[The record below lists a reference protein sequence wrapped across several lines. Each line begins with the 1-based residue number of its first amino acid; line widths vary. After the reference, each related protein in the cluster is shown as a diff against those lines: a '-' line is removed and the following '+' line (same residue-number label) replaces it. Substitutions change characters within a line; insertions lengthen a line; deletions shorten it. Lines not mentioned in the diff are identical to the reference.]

1 MTLPFL
7 EKLLQVLAQG
17 GFSATYKYAVLLG
30 LIDLCV
36 EAGRPPSLVTTR
48 QLARRV
54 VELYWPQVR
63 PFPGLQRVL
72 DQNRGSMGRIP
83 ASVCSFRRAH
93 PDLVSPP
100 REGPAA
106 PAGYDALLDEVEWK
120 LIEMPLPRLQRVG
133 GGEERF
139 LYLLP
144 WQEGVPE
151 GRVRRY
157 QRGDGA
163 AFDNRVLFRP
173 GAAEALVALAAVV
186 RPLVQQQWMVMVRA
200 INGLPEAE
208 LDAFLFGA
216 ERASLSTLQR
226 PLRALQGGRCFY
238 CEGSLS
244 SARAQVDHFL
254 PWSRYPDDGLDNLLL
269 AHEHCNRHKLHFL
282 ADLDFARR
290 WRDRSHD
297 QTHLLDEIASG
308 ARWPRDRARTFGV
321 VASVYQGVPDGVRLW
336 AGADRLRRVEVTD
349 LPEVHG
355 FGRGLVIG
363 DGAPPAQSDP
373 YGNRTRVAGMKTR
386 CPDR

>member
-36 EAGRPPSLVTTR
+36 EAGHPPTSVTTA

-63 PFPGLQRVL
+63 PYPAIQRVL
-72 DQNRGSMGRIP
+72 EQNRGKP
-83 ASVCSFRRAH
+83 ATIAKAVAEFRRHH
-93 PDLVSPP
+93 PDLVSAP
-100 REGPAA
+100 RAGPSAPEGF
-106 PAGYDALLDEVEWK
+106 DTLLENVEWK
-120 LIEMPLPRLQRVG
+120 LVEMPLPRLQRVG

-139 LYLLP
+139 IYEIN

-151 GRVRRY
+151 GRIRRY
-157 QRGDGA
+157 QRGDGT
-163 AFDNRVLFRP
+163 AFDNRILFQP
-173 GAAEALVALAAVV
+173 GAAETLVALASVV

-216 ERASLSTLQR
+216 ERIGLSTLQR
-226 PLRALQGGRCFY
+226 PLRALQDGRCFY
-238 CEGSLS
+238 CGDSLS
-244 SARAQVDHFL
+244 GASSQVDHFL

-269 AHEHCNRHKLHFL
+269 AHDRCNREKLHFL

-290 WRDRSHD
+290 WRDRSHE
-297 QTHLLDEIASG
+297 QACRLDEIAAST
-308 ARWPRDRARTFGV
+308 RWPRDRARTFGV

-336 AGADRLRRVEVTD
+336 AGADRFRRVDVVD

-355 FGRGLVIG
+355 FGRGLIHHG
-363 DGAPPAQSDP
+363 
-373 YGNRTRVAGMKTR
+373 
-386 CPDR
+386 